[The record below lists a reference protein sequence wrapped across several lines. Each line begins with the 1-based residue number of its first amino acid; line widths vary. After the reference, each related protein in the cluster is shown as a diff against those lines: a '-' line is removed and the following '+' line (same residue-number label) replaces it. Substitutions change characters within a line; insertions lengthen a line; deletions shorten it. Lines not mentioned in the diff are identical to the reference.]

1 MLGGVADI
9 HKISNST
16 VLDLIGCKFINCHCD
31 GDWILKYILKMVYPE
46 ANPAGLNGIGNLN
59 PER

>member
-9 HKISNST
+9 SKISNSS
-16 VLDLIGCKFINCHCD
+16 VLDLISCKFINGYCD
-31 GDWILKYILKMVYPE
+31 RDWVLRYILSYVYSDR
-46 ANPAGLNGIGNLN
+46 NPVGLKGILDLI